1 MCRQSPKNNQFVWL
15 QKNFKTLKM
24 EIILTK
30 MFQISTIFDEQ
41 ILYILLQNVRLSDK
55 NVSQL
60 KNHKKSKFL
69 EDQELFYQEVAP

>member
-30 MFQISTIFDEQ
+30 MFQIITIFDEQ

-60 KNHKKSKFL
+60 KNHKKSKLL